1 MDGSPML
8 IDILLTIHFI
18 LLVLI
23 SLRVLSRDD
32 LTAPARLDCYLIRI
46 TLFWRIGL
54 LDVW

>member
-1 MDGSPML
+1 ML

-32 LTAPARLDCYLIRI
+32 LTAPARLDCYLIRL
-46 TLFWRIGL
+46 TLFWCIGL